1 LIEKILSYNIEKYN
15 FKKYFEHFF
24 ECDLEHIHEMYGS
37 NDFEWDGHEVP
48 QDKDIGNVVD
58 LIFQDMRNN
67 IEFQSMW
74 KSFVKDIVQDQYFKE
89 PMLHQKLPSFKIIPA
104 GASCKYSDIRNLNGI
119 EYSAHRDGD
128 HPYHHPRWEVNFW
141 MPLTKIEENTAM
153 IVEGD
158 DGIFY
163 PKIINYGEVQVFSG
177 NNKLHGP
184 PVKNNSNITRFTI
197 DFRCLYAS
205 QYDTNKLT
213 DVKIKSR
220 GKWWPQNEYFT
231 KDEYYVELRNNI

>member
-1 LIEKILSYNIEKYN
+1 MEKILSYNIEKYN

-128 HPYHHPRWEVNFW
+128 HPYHHPSWEVNFW

>member
-1 LIEKILSYNIEKYN
+1 MEKVLSYNTEKYN
-15 FKKYFEHFF
+15 FKKYFENFF
-24 ECDLEHIHEMYGS
+24 ECDLEYIHEMYGS
-37 NDFEWDGHEVP
+37 KDFEWDGHEVP
-48 QDKDIGNVVD
+48 QDKDIGNVVE
-58 LIFQDMRNN
+58 LIFEDMRNN

-74 KSFVKDIVQDQYFKE
+74 KSFIKDIVQDQYFKE
-89 PMLHQKLPSFKIIPA
+89 PMLHQRLPSFKIIPA
-104 GASCKYSDIRNLNGI
+104 GASCKYSDICIQNGI
-119 EYSAHRDGD
+119 EYSAHRDCD
-128 HPYHHPRWEVNFW
+128 HPYHHPSWEVNFW
-141 MPLTKIEENTAM
+141 MPLTKIEKSNAM
-153 IVEGD
+153 ILEGD

-163 PKIINYGEVQVFSG
+163 PKVINHGEVQVFFG

-184 PVKNNSNITRFTI
+184 PVKNNLDITRFTI

-231 KDEYYVELRNNI
+231 KDVYYVELRNNI

>member
-128 HPYHHPRWEVNFW
+128 HPYHHPSWEVNFW

>member
-1 LIEKILSYNIEKYN
+1 MEKILSYNIEKYN